1 GGAADEA
8 LADLDDMFADSG
20 PPPPSAEKPSL
31 LASTLACTAA
41 PAVGDT
47 ELSCTAD
54 SGTWAEATEATQPE
68 LEKRGALAEFRP
80 PERGLGEEAACGE
93 AGGPQASLLG
103 GAPAKASE
111 GSRPESEHDGLTPY
125 EPPVHRGEPQPAE
138 GRAAATGEDAGGKP
152 LAAAGLLEG
161 ECSTRA
167 PGPPEGAQS
176 PRRRVAEE
184 EPEQEARRAPPAE
197 A

>member
-103 GAPAKASE
+103 GAPAKAVPSTQQLLDAFVPWKE
-111 GSRPESEHDGLTPY
+111 EARDLAVGSR
-125 EPPVHRGEPQPAE
+125 
-138 GRAAATGEDAGGKP
+138 
-152 LAAAGLLEG
+152 
-161 ECSTRA
+161 
-167 PGPPEGAQS
+167 
-176 PRRRVAEE
+176 RRRRNPDWLHVKSDPSRER
-184 EPEQEARRAPPAE
+184 P
-197 A
+197 